1 MFVQAEASAKA
12 MDDTIMRGVIIDLT
26 NIGVM
31 DKTGEASSTTMAN
44 ESTTSNEVTSRDKG
58 KHDVV
63 IVYSTSSSPTPLN
76 YAQPTNVACDKVQD
90 MIVQAMKMKFFV
102 ERQLQENEQFRLSM
116 QNAITTQFSNL
127 SVVLL
132 QNIQWAQ
139 MFMLEVVV
147 AL

>member
-1 MFVQAEASAKA
+1 
-12 MDDTIMRGVIIDLT
+12 MRGVIIDLT

-44 ESTTSNEVTSRDKG
+44 EVEPYIQDLASKQSTTSNEVTSRDKG

>member
-1 MFVQAEASAKA
+1 
-12 MDDTIMRGVIIDLT
+12 
-26 NIGVM
+26 
-31 DKTGEASSTTMAN
+31 
-44 ESTTSNEVTSRDKG
+44 
-58 KHDVV
+58 
-63 IVYSTSSSPTPLN
+63 
-76 YAQPTNVACDKVQD
+76 